1 MTAKTWKDTPRW
13 QRVSVYVTGGLLAA
27 VVALIAAAPE
37 PKASPEQLQ
46 LQAQKAQ
53 GLDDQFSRW
62 DGSHI
67 KMTVAI
73 RKTMNDPKSFEHIET
88 KYRVNTNGTVRVVTE
103 FTGRNA
109 FGGVVRQKVS
119 GLVDAKTGDVL
130 ELAAIQ

>member
-1 MTAKTWKDTPRW
+1 MNAKTPRW
-13 QRVSVYVTGGLLAA
+13 QRVIVYVTGGLLAA

-37 PKASPEQLQ
+37 PKAGPERLQ
-46 LQAQKAQ
+46 MQAQKAQ

-67 KMTVAI
+67 KMTEAI
-73 RKTMNDPKSFEHIET
+73 RRTMNDPKSFEHIET
-88 KYRVNTNGTVRVVTE
+88 KYRVNPNGTVRVVTD